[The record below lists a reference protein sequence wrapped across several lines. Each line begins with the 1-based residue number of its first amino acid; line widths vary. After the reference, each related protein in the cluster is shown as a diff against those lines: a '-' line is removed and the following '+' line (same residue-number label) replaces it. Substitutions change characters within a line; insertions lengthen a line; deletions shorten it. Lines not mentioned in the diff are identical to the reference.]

1 MVNMYIHHNN
11 ISFQAKIGSNAL
23 KTIKNECPSDKQV
36 AKFKQL
42 FEDTFAKNIDENT
55 VVDLDKNN
63 NYIFSHTAFPKIKYK
78 SKQKP
83 IIKKSFL
90 DSLLQEC
97 PKTLINLE
105 IKMFRTIISK
115 CIKSGKTFDELEN
128 FAQEILKNK
137 KSRELFLENLNLAI
151 RIKNKNPKSQL
162 KNFEFDYMIN
172 KVLEE
177 QANTPGTDLYDLVH
191 NFSGLKWE

>member
-1 MVNMYIHHNN
+1 MVNMYIHNN
-11 ISFQAKIGSNAL
+11 ISFQAKIGNNAL
-23 KTIKNECPSDKQV
+23 RTVKNECDSNKRV

-90 DSLLQEC
+90 NSLLQEC
-97 PKTLINLE
+97 PKTLTSLE

-128 FAQEILKNK
+128 FAQVILKNE
-137 KSRELFLENLNLAI
+137 KSREHFLENLNLAI

-162 KNFEFDYMIN
+162 KNFEFDYMMN

>member
-1 MVNMYIHHNN
+1 MVNMYSHNN
-11 ISFQAKIGSNAL
+11 ISFQAKIGNNAL
-23 KTIKNECPSDKQV
+23 KTVKNECYSDKRV

-83 IIKKSFL
+83 IFKKSFL
-90 DSLLQEC
+90 NSLLQEC
-97 PKTLINLE
+97 PKTLTNLE

-128 FAQEILKNK
+128 FAYEILKNK
-137 KSRELFLENLNLAI
+137 KSREHFLENLNLAI

-162 KNFEFDYMIN
+162 KNFEFEYMMN
-172 KVLEE
+172 KVMEE

-191 NFSGLKWE
+191 NFSGLKWV

>member
-1 MVNMYIHHNN
+1 MYSHNN
-11 ISFQAKIGSNAL
+11 ISFQAKIGNNAL
-23 KTIKNECPSDKQV
+23 KTVKNECYSDKRV

-42 FEDTFAKNIDENT
+42 FEDTKAKNIDENT
-55 VVDLDKNN
+55 VVDFDKNN

-83 IIKKSFL
+83 IFKKSFL
-90 DSLLQEC
+90 NSLLQEC
-97 PKTLINLE
+97 PKTLTNLE

-128 FAQEILKNK
+128 FAQEILKNE
-137 KSRELFLENLNLAI
+137 KSREHFLENLNLAI

-162 KNFEFDYMIN
+162 KNFEFDYMMN

-177 QANTPGTDLYDLVH
+177 QANTPGTNLYDLIH
-191 NFSGLKWE
+191 NFSGLKWV

>member
-1 MVNMYIHHNN
+1 MVNMYSHNN
-11 ISFQAKIGSNAL
+11 ISFQAKIGNNAL
-23 KTIKNECPSDKQV
+23 KTVKNECYSDKRV

-55 VVDLDKNN
+55 VVDFDKNN

-83 IIKKSFL
+83 IFKKSFL
-90 DSLLQEC
+90 NSLLQEC
-97 PKTLINLE
+97 PKTLTNLE

-128 FAQEILKNK
+128 FAQEILKNE
-137 KSRELFLENLNLAI
+137 KSREHFLENLNLAI
-151 RIKNKNPKSQL
+151 RIKNKNPNNLDCLDQQ
-162 KNFEFDYMIN
+162 EF
-172 KVLEE
+172 
-177 QANTPGTDLYDLVH
+177 LV
-191 NFSGLKWE
+191 

>member
-1 MVNMYIHHNN
+1 MVNMYIHNN

-23 KTIKNECPSDKQV
+23 KTIKNECPSNKQV

-63 NYIFSHTAFPKIKYK
+63 NYIFLHTAFPKIKYK

-83 IIKKSFL
+83 IFKKSFL
-90 DSLLQEC
+90 NSLLQEC
-97 PKTLINLE
+97 PKTLTNLE

-115 CIKSGKTFDELEN
+115 YIKLGITFDKLEN
-128 FAQEILKNK
+128 FAYEILKNK
-137 KSRELFLENLNLAI
+137 KSREHFLENLNLAI

-162 KNFEFDYMIN
+162 KNFEFEYMMN
-172 KVLEE
+172 KVMEE

>member
-1 MVNMYIHHNN
+1 MYSHNN
-11 ISFQAKIGSNAL
+11 ISFQAKIGHNAL
-23 KTIKNECPSDKQV
+23 KTVKNECHSDKQV

-63 NYIFSHTAFPKIKYK
+63 NYIFLHTAFPKIKYK

-83 IIKKSFL
+83 IFKKSFL
-90 DSLLQEC
+90 NSLLQEC
-97 PKTLINLE
+97 PKTLTNLE

-115 CIKSGKTFDELEN
+115 YIKLGITFDKLEN
-128 FAQEILKNK
+128 FAYEILKNK
-137 KSRELFLENLNLAI
+137 KSREHFLENLNLAI

-162 KNFEFDYMIN
+162 KNFEFEYMMN
-172 KVLEE
+172 KVMEE